1 MGQRGHCPP
10 AGAGEAAAGRAE
22 AAANPRLCHVCS
34 EGLRPGPRSL
44 PAGRKPQG
52 FRIPPASWRSR
63 ASATASPA
71 NRERHPPQ
79 RPLPLPGAPRRG
91 SCSSER
97 LGPPSYSGRRQRSR
111 LAHLPPTSQSPRSH
125 GGRSQPRPGPGWAAA
140 KGAGA
145 RGGGAGA
152 RCRRCSGSA
161 GGASSRHTP
170 TGSKGRASRARAPT
184 GASRSGARFPLAGV
198 A

>member
-44 PAGRKPQG
+44 PAERKPQG
-52 FRIPPASWRSR
+52 FRIPPARWRSR

-140 KGAGA
+140 KGRERGAAERALGAAAA
-145 RGGGAGA
+145 RGAQA
-152 RCRRCSGSA
+152 APR
-161 GGASSRHTP
+161 SRHTP
-170 TGSKGRASRARAPT
+170 TGSNGRASRARAPS
-184 GASRSGARFPLAGV
+184 GASRSRARFPLAGV